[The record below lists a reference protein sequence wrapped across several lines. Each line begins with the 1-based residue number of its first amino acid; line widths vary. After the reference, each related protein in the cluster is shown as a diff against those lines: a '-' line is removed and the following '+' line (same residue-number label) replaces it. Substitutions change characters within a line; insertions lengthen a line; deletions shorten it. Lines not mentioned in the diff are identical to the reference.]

1 MHQLDPQKVQDGV
14 RLILEGLGMD
24 LENEHFRETPERAM
38 KAWTKELCSGLG
50 EKPFELRKFEVNEG
64 YEPSMVVLQHI
75 PVKSVCAHHLLPFVG
90 QATVAYIPDQYI
102 CGLSKLARVV
112 DYFSRRPQV
121 QEQLTH
127 DIAQFLRLQLEP
139 QGVGVII
146 KASHLCMQMRGVN
159 HDGTMTT
166 SSLKGSF
173 IKEGP
178 VRAEFM
184 ALAHAQTLSKL

>member
-1 MHQLDPQKVQDGV
+1 MNKMNKDKVEDGI
-14 RLILEGLGMD
+14 RMMLEGLGID
-24 LENEHFRETPERAM
+24 LNDIHFRETPKRAM
-38 KAWTKELCSGLG
+38 RAWTSELCSGLG
-50 EKPFELRKFEVNEG
+50 DKSFELTTFAIDHD

-90 QATVAYIPDQYI
+90 EATVAYIPNKFL

-112 DYFSRRPQV
+112 DYFARRPQV
-121 QEQLTH
+121 QEKLTH
-127 DIAQFLRLQLEP
+127 DIANYLRTQLDP

-146 KASHLCMQMRGVN
+146 KANHMCMQMRGVN

-166 SSLKGSF
+166 SSLKGTF

-184 ALAHAQTLSKL
+184 SLAQSQRLRKV

>member
-1 MHQLDPQKVQDGV
+1 MNRAWCAPAYPGQ
-14 RLILEGLGMD
+14 ILM
-24 LENEHFRETPERAM
+24 
-38 KAWTKELCSGLG
+38 C
-50 EKPFELRKFEVNEG
+50 
-64 YEPSMVVLQHI
+64 PS
-75 PVKSVCAHHLLPFVG
+75 SASFCRRG
-90 QATVAYIPDQYI
+90 NGAYIPNKML

-112 DYFSRRPQV
+112 DYFARRPQV
-121 QEQLTH
+121 QEKLTH
-127 DIAQFLRLQLEP
+127 DIAKYLRSQLDP

-146 KASHLCMQMRGVN
+146 KANHMCMQMRGVN

-184 ALAHAQTLSKL
+184 ALAHSQTLKKV

>member
-1 MHQLDPQKVQDGV
+1 MNKDKVEAGI
-14 RLILEGLGMD
+14 RMMLEGLGVD
-24 LENEHFRETPERAM
+24 LMEPHFIETPKRAM
-38 KAWTKELCSGLG
+38 RAWTSELCSGLG
-50 EKPFELRKFEVNEG
+50 EKSFKLTTFDIEEDF
-64 YEPSMVVLQHI
+64 EPSMVVLQHI

-90 QATVAYIPDQYI
+90 EATVAYIPNKHL

-121 QEQLTH
+121 QEKLTH
-127 DIAQFLRLQLEP
+127 DIAKYLRSQLDP

-146 KASHLCMQMRGVN
+146 KANHMCMQMRGVN

-166 SSLKGSF
+166 SSLKGTF

-184 ALAHAQTLSKL
+184 ALAQSQAMKKI

>member
-1 MHQLDPQKVQDGV
+1 MNKDKVEDGI
-14 RLILEGLGMD
+14 RIMLEGLGID
-24 LENEHFRETPERAM
+24 LNDIHFRETPKRAM
-38 KAWTKELCSGLG
+38 RAWTSELCSGLG
-50 EKPFELRKFEVNEG
+50 DKSFELTTFAIDHD

-90 QATVAYIPDQYI
+90 EATVAYIPNNLL

-121 QEQLTH
+121 QEKLTH
-127 DIAQFLRLQLEP
+127 DIANYLRTQLDP
-139 QGVGVII
+139 LGVGVII
-146 KASHLCMQMRGVN
+146 KANHMCMQMRGVN

-166 SSLKGSF
+166 SSLKGTF

-184 ALAHAQTLSKL
+184 SLAQSQTMRKI